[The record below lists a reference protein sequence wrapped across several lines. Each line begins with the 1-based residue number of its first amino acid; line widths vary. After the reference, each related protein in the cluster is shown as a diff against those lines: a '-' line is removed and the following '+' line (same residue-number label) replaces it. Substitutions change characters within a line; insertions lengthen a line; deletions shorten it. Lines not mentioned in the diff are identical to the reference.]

1 MYRRE
6 SIPSGIRLQQLIQN
20 QHAEILDREK
30 DNSRFIHLYN
40 IGTYW
45 VAFEQSACGLSSI
58 FPKSEISLFMVPG
71 RPEYVVMASVASE
84 EVIAHLRKH
93 VIRYDGADYKVLA
106 IASLPV
112 GYFQKWYS
120 DAVKSV
126 LCNISQL

>member
-1 MYRRE
+1 MYKTE

-45 VAFEQSACGLSSI
+45 VAFEWSACGLNSI

-71 RPEYVVMASVASE
+71 RSEYVVMASVASE

-93 VIRYDGADYKVLA
+93 VIRYDGADYKVL
-106 IASLPV
+106 LVPQLQMRDYYRWHV
-112 GYFQKWYS
+112 
-120 DAVKSV
+120 DAVKS
-126 LCNISQL
+126 LL

>member
-45 VAFEQSACGLSSI
+45 VAFEWSAWRLSGI
-58 FPKSEISLFMVPG
+58 FRQCEITVFHVQT
-71 RPEYVVMASVASE
+71 RPEYVVMASVSADE
-84 EVIAHLRKH
+84 AEAYFHKH
-93 VIRYDGADYKVLA
+93 IVSRNGIYYKVLP
-106 IASLPV
+106 ASMLEI
-112 GYFQKWYS
+112 GDYYKWHEV
-120 DAVKSV
+120 AVRSV
-126 LCNISQL
+126 LQ

>member
-1 MYRRE
+1 MYKTE

-45 VAFEQSACGLSSI
+45 VAFEWSACGLSSI
-58 FPKSEISLFMVPG
+58 FSKSEISLFMVPG

-93 VIRYDGADYKVLA
+93 VIRYDGADYKVL
-106 IASLPV
+106 LVPQLQMRDYYRWHV
-112 GYFQKWYS
+112 
-120 DAVKSV
+120 DAVKS
-126 LCNISQL
+126 LL